1 MLRLRVLNFLFILEL
16 KVQSC
21 KLYNGKYII
30 ASTQLTNTE
39 VFAFIGVL
47 ASKLLHRKV
56 LFINRKDNK
65 NC

>member
-1 MLRLRVLNFLFILEL
+1 MRPLQL

-21 KLYNGKYII
+21 KLYNKKYVI
-30 ASTQLTNTE
+30 ASKQITNTDI
-39 VFAFIGVL
+39 FAFIVVL
-47 ASKLLHRKV
+47 ILKLLSRKV

>member
-1 MLRLRVLNFLFILEL
+1 MRPLQL

-21 KLYNGKYII
+21 KLYNKKYVI
-30 ASTQLTNTE
+30 ASKQITNTDI
-39 VFAFIGVL
+39 FAFIVIL
-47 ASKLLHRKV
+47 ILKLLSRKV